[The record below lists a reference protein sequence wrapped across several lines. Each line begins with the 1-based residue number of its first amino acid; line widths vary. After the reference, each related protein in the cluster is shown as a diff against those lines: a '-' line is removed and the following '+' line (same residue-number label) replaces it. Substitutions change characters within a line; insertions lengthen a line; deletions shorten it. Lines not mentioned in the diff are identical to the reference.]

1 MTINNLKN
9 LSRNNVNFLFDNLEY
24 KLENQQNLYYDRD
37 DNIIVLSDSNFTFK
51 CLINNDNE
59 IIIGTRSY
67 KGNPIELINK
77 INIYSKKFSEI
88 IDEIEQLIIDKSE
101 DLGL

>member
-9 LSRNNVNFLFDNLEY
+9 LSRNNVNLLFDNLEY
-24 KLENQQNLYYDRD
+24 KLKNQQNLYYGRD
-37 DNIIVLSDSNFTFK
+37 DNIIALSDSNFTFK

-59 IIIGTRSY
+59 IVIEIPSY

-77 INIYSKKFSEI
+77 INIYLKKFLEI
-88 IDEIEQLIIDKSE
+88 IDEIEQLMIDFNYCY
-101 DLGL
+101 L